1 MGIQSKVNKILT
13 AIRTKGIDIKIDR
26 MELYSQNNEKY
37 FYVYKVYIKEWNKN
51 RRGEDIQKY
60 IFQDEFISKVDLLKY
75 LIIKYQELK
84 EGEANGQ

>member
-1 MGIQSKVNKILT
+1 MGIQNKINKILT
-13 AIRTKGIDIKIDR
+13 AIRAKSIDIKIDR
-26 MELYSQNNEKY
+26 MELYSQKNEKY

-75 LIIKYQELK
+75 LINKYQELK
-84 EGEANGQ
+84 EGEANG